1 MLNTV
6 LSSRTPAD
14 GLSNWRAANTPASSS
29 MTTSEPTAMDS
40 VAAHF
45 QREASRLL
53 NASDLVADPT
63 SMTLIQQALGIK
75 MDAGASR
82 ASQAD
87 LISSMINFHDFQIP
101 SKIQQFIELYTT
113 HAASPSQSV
122 TGAESPSHGILPQHA
137 PPVSDQVLQS
147 LQTLRVGGV

>member
-14 GLSNWRAANTPASSS
+14 GLSTWRAANTPASSS

-63 SMTLIQQALGIK
+63 SMTLIQQDGRRRIPRV
-75 MDAGASR
+75 AGG
-82 ASQAD
+82 
-87 LISSMINFHDFQIP
+87 F
-101 SKIQQFIELYTT
+101 
-113 HAASPSQSV
+113 
-122 TGAESPSHGILPQHA
+122 
-137 PPVSDQVLQS
+137 DQLND
-147 LQTLRVGGV
+147 